1 MQDDLHHRELVEI
14 RVEQR
19 SDDHDYGTASI
30 VTGPR
35 RTARRPV
42 CRPCYPNAG
51 PTIAKPPAALPGRA
65 AVRHTRP
72 VGESLLRAAIN

>member
-1 MQDDLHHRELVEI
+1 M
-14 RVEQR
+14 
-19 SDDHDYGTASI
+19 
-30 VTGPR
+30 TGPR

>member
-1 MQDDLHHRELVEI
+1 MI
-14 RVEQR
+14 MIC
-19 SDDHDYGTASI
+19 GTANI

-51 PTIAKPPAALPGRA
+51 PTIVKPPAAPLRRADAPYPG
-65 AVRHTRP
+65 
-72 VGESLLRAAIN
+72 SFLRAPRQAPIN

>member
-1 MQDDLHHRELVEI
+1 
-14 RVEQR
+14 EQR
-19 SDDHDYGTASI
+19 SDDHDYGTANI

-51 PTIAKPPAALPGRA
+51 PTIVKPPAALPGRA
-65 AVRHTRP
+65 
-72 VGESLLRAAIN
+72 GAACAGLGFAHPIN